1 MVMAFFLLHLFYRYI
16 MHSRSETPRADAIP
30 GRETINILPP
40 KEMGAEIMSAR
51 LLLPPSDWKLDRNHA
66 ADARQCERLLVIQ
79 ETLSIS
85 LGKDLPFEIWSPR
98 PANCFHRRQAAKLRN
113 TDTFVEHSTADI
125 FAPKKKWTAPRHSL
139 SLSIFLSLGKGIC
152 IRHELR
158 EPLEEVADE
167 AAIVRLLLHRSS
179 KRRRLARPKARHRN
193 QA

>member
-1 MVMAFFLLHLFYRYI
+1 

-51 LLLPPSDWKLDRNHA
+51 SLLPPSDWKLDRNPG

-79 ETLSIS
+79 KTLSIS

-125 FAPKKKWTAPRHSL
+125 FAPKKVDSSAPL
-139 SLSIFLSLGKGIC
+139 SLTLSLGKGIC

>member
-1 MVMAFFLLHLFYRYI
+1 MPAEDGRTDDGHSRPRRRRRRSTSKSRHVVVMVMAFFLLHLFYRYI

-51 LLLPPSDWKLDRNHA
+51 LFLPPSDWKLDRNRA
-66 ADARQCERLLVIQ
+66 ADARRCERLLVIQ
-79 ETLSIS
+79 KTLSIS

-125 FAPKKKWTAPRHSL
+125 FAPKKSGQLRATLSHSL
-139 SLSIFLSLGKGIC
+139 TWQG
-152 IRHELR
+152 
-158 EPLEEVADE
+158 D
-167 AAIVRLLLHRSS
+167 LHSSRIARTFGRS
-179 KRRRLARPKARHRN
+179 RR
-193 QA
+193 